1 MLLGEIGLAGEV
13 RPVSQ
18 AERRLAEAE
27 KMGMGIA
34 YLAERSIPRRMPK
47 GLECVGVQT
56 VRELLEKIFT

>member
-1 MLLGEIGLAGEV
+1 M

-27 KMGMGIA
+27 KMGMGVA
-34 YLAERSIPRRMPK
+34 YLAERSIPKRVPK
-47 GLECVGVQT
+47 GLRCVGVQT